1 MFERVVKF
9 HVCMIID
16 HQPKLCSS
24 TWKIIYNSITNLQ
37 NIPNNRVISSCLF
50 FSLPYKVKVQAEAV
64 AQRRSIKKFSSQQL
78 Y

>member
-16 HQPKLCSS
+16 HQPTLCSS